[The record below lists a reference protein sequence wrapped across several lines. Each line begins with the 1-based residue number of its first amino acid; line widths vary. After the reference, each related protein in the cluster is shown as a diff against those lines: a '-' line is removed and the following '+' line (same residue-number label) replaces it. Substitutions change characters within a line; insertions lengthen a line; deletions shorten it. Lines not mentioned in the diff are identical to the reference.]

1 MNISLYAFCKDG
13 NGYRQNPD
21 DYTKG
26 IFDSFIQSSK
36 TDSQILVRREKEL
49 MYYGYVCRLDGA
61 GWFGLCIILNGNYIV
76 EIKSLFEVF
85 EKAMAFM
92 VGAGY
97 LIQLDIQLDSNSKII
112 VSNSFDDSEVEEVRS
127 FLSDKI
133 SKLHAKALPS
143 QDYSKGLNSEKT
155 FNLQDDS
162 EDSIV
167 KSSYSESNTI
177 IYKSGGLGARIGSYM
192 YKIKQ
197 LSDRIKKQEKE
208 NAGLKTTLAKE
219 RRKRRNTVWVG
230 ILLFVIAILF
240 SILWMKVLFPDEV
253 TNYNAGDYMYYGP
266 MKNGKPNGTGVA
278 IYLPKDTMG
287 RLYYYGNFVD
297 GNRSDTCAIMFYR
310 DGSYFRGKM
319 ENDKWENGLFY
330 DPKENE
336 HFVGAFRNNNPY
348 KGDWYKHEFAQR
360 VDEEVEP

>member
-1 MNISLYAFCKDG
+1 MNISLYAFCTDG

-21 DYTKG
+21 DYTKD

-36 TDSQILVRREKEL
+36 TDSQILVRRDKEM

-61 GWFGLCIILNGNYIV
+61 GWFGLCVIVNGNYIAEV
-76 EIKSLFEVF
+76 KSLFKVF
-85 EKAMAFM
+85 EEALAFM

-97 LIQLDIQLDSNSKII
+97 LIQLDRNSKII
-112 VSNSFDDSEVEEVRS
+112 ASTSFDSSKVEEVRR

-133 SKLHAKALPS
+133 SKLQTKALPS

-155 FNLQDDS
+155 FNLQNDS

-167 KSSYSESNTI
+167 KSSYSESSTI
-177 IYKSGGLGARIGSYM
+177 IYKSDGLGARVGSYM
-192 YKIKQ
+192 YTIKQ
-197 LSDRIKKQEKE
+197 LSDHIEEQEKE
-208 NAGLKTTLAKE
+208 NVALKTTLAKE
-219 RRKRRNTVWVG
+219 RRKRRNTLWVG

-278 IYLPKDTMG
+278 IYLPKDSMG

-319 ENDKWENGLFY
+319 ENDKWEEGLFY
-330 DPKENE
+330 DPVFKND
-336 HFVGAFRNNNPY
+336 FVGEFRNNLPY
-348 KGDWYKHEFAQR
+348 KGDWYKHEFAQH
-360 VDEEVEP
+360 VNEEVEP